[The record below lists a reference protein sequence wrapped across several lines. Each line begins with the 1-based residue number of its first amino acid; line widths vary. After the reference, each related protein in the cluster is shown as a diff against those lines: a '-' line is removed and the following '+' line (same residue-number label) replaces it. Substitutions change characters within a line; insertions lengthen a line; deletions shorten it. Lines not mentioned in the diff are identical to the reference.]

1 MPYPRLQNRI
11 LLPLLLGALAGLLAV
26 LLPMWLHTAL
36 PSLIP
41 FTVFLLSMIL
51 APIRTWTYQPSP
63 AENPARVTIFRI
75 VVTLLSLSVISLY
88 VPWLS
93 YVFFNTIPFILGLI
107 ICVVAGL
114 SLLAVF
120 IMFCRDYLLERAE
133 QSTPH

>member
-1 MPYPRLQNRI
+1 MSYPRLQNRI
-11 LLPLLLGALAGLLAV
+11 LLPFLLGSLAGFLMV

-88 VPWLS
+88 LLWF
-93 YVFFNTIPFILGLI
+93 YYAFFNTIPFVLGLI

-114 SLLAVF
+114 SLLGVF
-120 IMFCRDYLLERAE
+120 
-133 QSTPH
+133 